1 MIAGLMLL
9 AMVFSNSC
17 GQKGQQSPPP
27 PEVKVVKVLQ
37 QDVPI
42 YKEFVGQIYGIYDIP
57 IRARVEGWLEKISFE
72 EGGKVKKG
80 QLLYNIDPQPFEAR
94 VAEAMS
100 KLAATRTDLVN
111 AESEYNR
118 YKPLVKKNAVS
129 QSDYDAAKANFE
141 AAQASVKA
149 AEANLRSAQINLSYT
164 AMRSPLDGIIGKTQ
178 ARVGEFVGKSPNPVI
193 LNTVS
198 KIDTMRVEF
207 FLSESDYLVMAR
219 FARSQQKNIGQGEQ
233 PRPREKTLEL
243 LLADGS
249 SFEEMGWVAFVD
261 REVNPGTGSILIQA
275 LFPNPRRL
283 LKPGQFARVKA
294 IIQEVEGAIL
304 VPQRCIMEQQGKY
317 SVYKLNSDSTLS
329 FQQVEAGAQIG
340 DTWIIREGLDTDD
353 KVVIEGLQFVGS
365 GMKVQA
371 VETQFESK
379 SDRIKSN

>member
-1 MIAGLMLL
+1 
-9 AMVFSNSC
+9 MVFSNSC

-27 PEVKVVKVLQ
+27 PVVKVVKVLQ

-57 IRARVEGWLEKISFE
+57 IRARVEGWLEKISFV

-80 QLLYNIDPQPFEAR
+80 QLLYTIDPQPFEAR

-100 KLAATRTDLVN
+100 KLAASRTDLVN

-164 AMRSPLDGIIGKTQ
+164 SMRSPLDGIIGKTQ

-207 FLSESDYLVMAR
+207 FLSESDYLIMAR
-219 FARSQQKNIGQGEQ
+219 FARSQQKSIGQGEQ
-233 PRPREKTLEL
+233 PRAREKTLEL

-275 LFPNPRRL
+275 LFPNSKRL

-294 IIQEVEGAIL
+294 IIQEVEDAIL
-304 VPQRCIMEQQGKY
+304 VPQRCIMEQQGEY
-317 SVYKLNSDSTLS
+317 SVYKLNSDSTVS
-329 FQQVEAGAQIG
+329 YQQVEVGAQIG

-365 GMKVQA
+365 GMRVQA
-371 VETQFESK
+371 VETEFESK